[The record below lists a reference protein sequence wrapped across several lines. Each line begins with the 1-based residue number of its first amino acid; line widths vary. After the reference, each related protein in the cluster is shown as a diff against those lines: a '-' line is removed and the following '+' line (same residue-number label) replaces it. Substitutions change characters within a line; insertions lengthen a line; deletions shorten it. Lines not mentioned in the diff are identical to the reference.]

1 MRRRRPVAASHQR
14 SAVSRWVIRAAA
26 VFAVALALFAGVAFA
41 NGGLEIP
48 WFTVDSGGATTSAG
62 GDFTLGGT
70 AGQPDAGALSG
81 GAYTLSGG
89 FWPGAEVLLYAYL
102 PVIIR

>member
-1 MRRRRPVAASHQR
+1 MRRSKSLAFGRWPV
-14 SAVSRWVIRAAA
+14 AVSRRVIFATGVLVAALVLLA
-26 VFAVALALFAGVAFA
+26 GVALA
-41 NGGLEIP
+41 NGELEIP
-48 WFTVDSGGATTSAG
+48 WFTVDSGGATASAG

-89 FWPGAEVLLYAYL
+89 FWPGAEALVYHYL
-102 PVIIR
+102 PVIMR